1 MAVRKIV
8 QIDEERCN
16 GCGDCIPNCPEG
28 ALQIVDGKAR
38 LVSDR
43 HCDGLGA
50 CLGVCPQDAIH
61 VIEREADDFDEEAV
75 AALRSAEETPSPA
88 AQAVHEGGCPG
99 VALLNLSY
107 VRAPVESAAGEAAGG
122 AGLRHSALTQWPVQL
137 RLVPADAPFFDGAD
151 LLLAADCVPFAL
163 ADFHERLL
171 RGRKLLIGCPKLDN
185 STYYAEKL
193 TEILERNDVKSL
205 TVVHMEVPCC
215 FGLMGLARRALAAA
229 GKAIPLEEVTVG
241 LRGEMKDR
249 DSLSATKASVG
260 G

>member
-1 MAVRKIV
+1 MTLRKV
-8 QIDEERCN
+8 VEIDEEKCN

-43 HCDGLGA
+43 YCDGLGA
-50 CLGVCPQDAIH
+50 CLGVCPQDAIR

-88 AQAVHEGGCPG
+88 GHAVHAGGCPG
-99 VALLNLSY
+99 AALLNFGHAQ
-107 VRAPVESAAGEAAGG
+107 APAEFTAGDGAGG
-122 AGLRHSALTQWPVQL
+122 TEPRPSTLTQWPVQL
-137 RLVPADAPFFDGAD
+137 RLVPTDAPFFEGAD

-163 ADFHERLL
+163 AGFHERLL

-193 TEILERNDVKSL
+193 TEILKRNDVKSL
-205 TVVHMEVPCC
+205 TVAHMEVPCC
-215 FGLMGLARRALAAA
+215 FGLMGLAQRALDAS
-229 GKAIPLEEVTVG
+229 GKAIPLEEVTIG
-241 LRGEMKDR
+241 LRGEIKDKR
-249 DSLSATKASVG
+249 TLSEAEAPVG